1 MSIEKVRI
9 PDIGDVS
16 EVEVIELCVAE
27 GDQIAVDDA
36 LLVIESDKASM
47 EVPSTRAGKVLRLT
61 VAVGDTC
68 AEGDVIAEIEV
79 DSEETD
85 SETDSEADAEA
96 DAEAAGDETQA
107 EAKSDDES
115 AAGDADEDSEAPEDD
130 VQEDDERSG
139 SSPAAGATKEAET
152 ETVEVRVPDVGDADE
167 VVVVEVMVA
176 AGDEVEAEAGLVALE
191 SDKATMEVP
200 APKSGKVV
208 SVEVKEGDTV
218 GEGTLIARLEVA
230 GARAAGSA
238 GGKAKRSESA
248 DRKDKP
254 EPAASGS
261 SKPVAEPKP
270 KPKPAPSREPEKGEA
285 GEAADPAGA
294 QVYAGPAVRRLAREL
309 GVKLAE
315 VKGSGA
321 KGRILK
327 EDVHAFVKTRM
338 QAPAAA
344 ATGAAIPAIPEV
356 DFSRFG
362 AIETRPLSR
371 IMRAG
376 ASNLHRSWLNV
387 PHVTQHDEADVT
399 ALEVLRKEL
408 KPEAER
414 AGVKLTPLPFI
425 MKAVQA
431 ALVQF
436 PRFNGSFAGD
446 GENYVFKQYFHIG
459 FAVDTPEGLL
469 VPVIR
474 DVDRKGIYAL
484 SAEIADLSER
494 ARNLKLKPDE
504 MRGGCMSISS
514 LGNIGGTGFTPIVN
528 APEVAIL
535 GVSRLTRKPVWQDD
549 AFVPRDMLPLSLS
562 YDHRAINGAEAG
574 RFMTWLC
581 QALGD
586 IRRLLL

>member
-27 GDQIAVDDA
+27 GDEVAVDDA

-47 EVPSTRAGKVLRLT
+47 EVPSTLAGKVVRLT
-61 VAVGDTC
+61 VAVGDSC

-79 DSEETD
+79 AAEEADADEAAEPDSVDDDADADSEPDDDSSGDESALDDSEE
-85 SETDSEADAEA
+85 
-96 DAEAAGDETQA
+96 
-107 EAKSDDES
+107 
-115 AAGDADEDSEAPEDD
+115 GDADEEDAG
-130 VQEDDERSG
+130 SG
-139 SSPAAGATKEAET
+139 SETKAAQSESSAAT
-152 ETVEVRVPDVGDADE
+152 ETIEVRVPDVGDAAE
-167 VVVVEVMVA
+167 VVVVEIMVA
-176 AGDEVEAEAGLVALE
+176 AGDDVAAEAGLIALE
-191 SDKATMEVP
+191 SDKATMEIP
-200 APKSGKVV
+200 APKSGKVA

-218 GEGTLIARLEVA
+218 SEGTLVARLEISGA
-230 GARAAGSA
+230 GATKPAADSRS
-238 GGKAKRSESA
+238 GKAKGQEKEAAPRKDEPASKDAAGGGERSEGKRSTTEDDSA
-248 DRKDKP
+248 TETKD
-254 EPAASGS
+254 PAATS
-261 SKPVAEPKP
+261 
-270 KPKPAPSREPEKGEA
+270 
-285 GEAADPAGA
+285 AGA

-309 GVKLAE
+309 GVDLGQ
-315 VKGSGA
+315 VKGSAA
-321 KGRILK
+321 KGRIVK
-327 EDVHAFVKTRM
+327 EDVHAFVKSRM
-338 QAPAAA
+338 QAPAAS
-344 ATGAAIPAIPEV
+344 ATGGIPPIPEV

-362 AIETRPLSR
+362 DIDTQPLSR

-376 ASNLHRSWLNV
+376 ATNLHRSWLNV

-399 ALEVLRKEL
+399 SLEAMRKEL
-408 KPEAER
+408 KPEAEQ

-431 ALVQF
+431 AMVQF

-446 GENYVFKQYFHIG
+446 GEHYVYKQYFHIG
-459 FAVDTPEGLL
+459 FAVDTPDGLL

-474 DVDRKGIYAL
+474 DVDRKGIYEL
-484 SAEIADLSER
+484 SEEISDLSER
-494 ARNLKLKPDE
+494 ARNFKLKPDE

>member
-1 MSIEKVRI
+1 MSIEKIRI

-27 GDQIAVDDA
+27 GDEIAVDDA

-47 EVPSTRAGKVLRLT
+47 EVPSTLAGKVKRLT

-79 DSEETD
+79 DADDASADADADEGPDSDDDEETD
-85 SETDSEADAEA
+85 ADTETEQDAAEDDSEQ
-96 DAEAAGDETQA
+96 AGSDE
-107 EAKSDDES
+107 
-115 AAGDADEDSEAPEDD
+115 GDAVDDDSAEKSAES
-130 VQEDDERSG
+130 E
-139 SSPAAGATKEAET
+139 SST
-152 ETVEVRVPDVGDADE
+152 ETIEVRVPDVGDAAE
-167 VVVVEVMVA
+167 VVVVEIMVA
-176 AGDEVEAEAGLVALE
+176 VGDEVAAEAGLIALE
-191 SDKATMEVP
+191 SDKAPMEIP

-218 GEGTLIARLEVA
+218 SEGTLIACLQVSTA
-230 GARAAGSA
+230 GTGKGANKPAAASS
-238 GGKAKRSESA
+238 GKAKRA
-248 DRKDKP
+248 DTADK
-254 EPAASGS
+254 EKEAAST
-261 SKPVAEPKP
+261 
-270 KPKPAPSREPEKGEA
+270 KPANRSEKTEDKVEA
-285 GEAADPAGA
+285 RSATGNQDAAAATSGA

-309 GVKLAE
+309 GVELGQ
-315 VKGSGA
+315 VKGSA
-321 KGRILK
+321 DKGRIVK
-327 EDVHAFVKTRM
+327 EDVHAFVKARM

-344 ATGAAIPAIPEV
+344 AAGGGIPPIPEV
-356 DFSRFG
+356 DFARFG
-362 AIETRPLSR
+362 DIETQPLSR

-376 ASNLHRSWLNV
+376 ATNLHRSWLNV

-446 GENYVFKQYFHIG
+446 GEHYVFKQYFHIG

-484 SAEIADLSER
+484 SSEIADLSER

>member
-1 MSIEKVRI
+1 MSIEQVRI

-27 GDQIAVDDA
+27 GDQVAVDDA
-36 LLVIESDKASM
+36 LIVIESDKASM
-47 EVPSTRAGKVLRLT
+47 EVPSTQAGTVKRLK

-79 DSEETD
+79 EASGGSRAKGDSKDEDDGTD
-85 SETDSEADAEA
+85 RDQDERKDKQERGGRAVAAADA
-96 DAEAAGDETQA
+96 
-107 EAKSDDES
+107 SDDEDDRQKKS
-115 AAGDADEDSEAPEDD
+115 TRGQPGDAGDDAVREI
-130 VQEDDERSG
+130 
-139 SSPAAGATKEAET
+139 
-152 ETVEVRVPDVGDADE
+152 EVKVPDVGDAAD

-176 AGDEVEAEAGLVALE
+176 VGDRVEADAGLVALE

-200 APKSGKVV
+200 APQAGKVLSIDV
-208 SVEVKEGDTV
+208 AEGDQV
-218 GEGTLIARLEVA
+218 GEGTLIARLEVRGEAAVEKPEASQAAERRDERA
-230 GARAAGSA
+230 GRERDDDHAASRGPREDAAG
-238 GGKAKRSESA
+238 KAR
-248 DRKDKP
+248 P
-254 EPAASGS
+254 EPAQD
-261 SKPVAEPKP
+261 
-270 KPKPAPSREPEKGEA
+270 A
-285 GEAADPAGA
+285 GDDAAK
-294 QVYAGPAVRRLAREL
+294 VYAGPAVRRLAREL
-309 GVKLAE
+309 GVQLTRVE
-315 VKGSGA
+315 GSGN
-321 KGRILK
+321 KGRVLK
-327 EDVHAFVKTRM
+327 EDVHAHVKARM
-338 QAPAAA
+338 QAAP
-344 ATGAAIPAIPEV
+344 GAAGGGIPPIPEV

-362 AIETRPLSR
+362 EVEVEPLSR

-376 ASNLHRSWLNV
+376 ATNLHRSWLNL

-399 ALEVLRKEL
+399 ELELLRRDL
-408 KPEAER
+408 KAEAER
-414 AGVKLTPLPFI
+414 AGVKLTPLPFL

-431 ALVQF
+431 ALLQF
-436 PRFNGSFAGD
+436 PRFNGSFAAD
-446 GENYVFKQYFHIG
+446 GEHYVFKRYFNIG

-484 SAEIADLSER
+484 AEEIAELGGR
-494 ARNLKLKPDE
+494 AREMKLKPDE

-535 GVSRLTRKPVWQDD
+535 GVSRLTKKPVWDGKG
-549 AFVPRDMLPLSLS
+549 FVPRDMLPLSLS

>member
-27 GDQIAVDDA
+27 GDEIAVDDA

-47 EVPSTRAGKVLRLT
+47 EVPSTIAGKVLRLT
-61 VAVGDTC
+61 VGVGDTC

-79 DSEETD
+79 DVADADGDGDADPEGDDEA
-85 SETDSEADAEA
+85 ADAESAKEDSDERDA
-96 DAEAAGDETQA
+96 DADGSEPGPATQA
-107 EAKSDDES
+107 E
-115 AAGDADEDSEAPEDD
+115 P
-130 VQEDDERSG
+130 SG
-139 SSPAAGATKEAET
+139 SSGGSET
-152 ETVEVRVPDVGDADE
+152 IEVRVPDVGDAAE
-167 VVVVEVMVA
+167 VVVVEIMVA
-176 AGDEVEAEAGLVALE
+176 AGDDVEAEAGLIALE
-191 SDKATMEVP
+191 SDKATMEIP
-200 APKSGKVV
+200 APKSGKVL
-208 SVEVKEGDTV
+208 SVEVKEGDSV
-218 GEGTLIARLEVA
+218 SEGTLVARLQISGGDADKGPGDAADSGKTKRPEAAEGEDESPRSAVA
-230 GARAAGSA
+230 SRSEPAERSSSKDEDRAAA
-238 GGKAKRSESA
+238 GRQE
-248 DRKDKP
+248 
-254 EPAASGS
+254 AASVGS
-261 SKPVAEPKP
+261 GAE
-270 KPKPAPSREPEKGEA
+270 
-285 GEAADPAGA
+285 
-294 QVYAGPAVRRLAREL
+294 VYAGPAVRRLAREL
-309 GVKLAE
+309 GVDLAQ
-315 VKGSGA
+315 VKGSAA
-321 KGRILK
+321 KGRIVK
-327 EDVHAFVKTRM
+327 EDVHGFVKARM
-338 QAPAAA
+338 QAPAA
-344 ATGAAIPAIPEV
+344 TGGIPPIPEV

-362 AIETRPLSR
+362 DIDTQPLSR

-399 ALEVLRKEL
+399 ALEALRKEL
-408 KPEAER
+408 KPEAEK

-425 MKAVQA
+425 MKALQA
-431 ALVQF
+431 AMVQF

-446 GENYVFKQYFHIG
+446 GEHYVFKQYFHIG

-494 ARNLKLKPDE
+494 ARHLKLKPDD

-535 GVSRLTRKPVWQDD
+535 GVSRLTRKPVWQND